1 MKALKIFLWVT
12 GLLVV
17 LAVGSVVVITN
28 LVDPNDYKP
37 EITARVE
44 KNTGRTLGLHG
55 DLELAFF
62 PWLGVKTGRVELSDR
77 EGFGSAPM
85 LAVDEAAIRIKLLPL
100 LKKRVEVDTVLL
112 DGPQINL
119 SRKTDGTTNW
129 DDLSAKARRSGGD
142 AGRALPDTAVLA
154 GLVVQGISIK
164 DGRVNWDDRFT
175 DRSLTLKA
183 LNLNTGRLTPGE
195 PLDVD
200 LSVVAEGR
208 MLRSPAAIT
217 LETTA
222 ELNENLESI
231 SLDNTNLRVATAS
244 TTADFSI
251 ETMSYALRAGLG
263 VLNGLRGNATN
274 GEVNT
279 ILDAPALT
287 FNLSDESLQLPAM
300 KIVQDDASLSASLS
314 GAGVLSGFAEMTANG
329 SVEARAEDVGELLKR
344 NNLKAHLLPGLAI
357 PVTVNFRFDLAD
369 SNLRL
374 INLEVKSRE
383 GQGDKWLVKRKEV
396 ILPLNPDGT
405 LDRSALTFVAGDL
418 LKKRVKTELDD
429 LKVKLKKALGTE

>member
-1 MKALKIFLWVT
+1 MKVLKIFLWVT

-17 LAVGSVVVITN
+17 LAVGSVVVIAN

-44 KNTGRTLGLHG
+44 QKTGRTLDLHG

-77 EGFGSAPM
+77 EGFGPAPM

-112 DGPQINL
+112 HGPRINL
-119 SRKTDGTTNW
+119 SRKADGTSNW
-129 DDLSAKARRSGGD
+129 DDLTAKARRSGDVGS
-142 AGRALPDTAVLA
+142 ASPDTAVLA

-200 LSVVAEGR
+200 LSVVAEGNI
-208 MLRSPAAIT
+208 LQSPAAIT
-217 LETTA
+217 VETTA

-231 SLDNTNLRVATAS
+231 SLDNTNLRVATEN

-263 VLNGLRGNATN
+263 VLNGLRGNATH

-279 ILDAPALT
+279 ILEAPALT

-329 SVEARAEDVGELLKR
+329 SVEARAEDVGELLRR
-344 NNLKAHLLPGLAI
+344 NNLNAHLLPGLAI

-396 ILPLNPDGT
+396 TLPLNPDGT
-405 LDRSALTFVAGDL
+405 LDGSALTFVAGDL

-429 LKVKLKKALGTE
+429 LKAKLKKALGAE